1 MWVRAGV
8 VPGDKLALQPSGES
22 EVVFD
27 LVIRN
32 GTVIDGTGTA
42 GRFTDVGIRGE
53 RIIAVEPNLAKGD
66 LEIDAQGLIV
76 TPGFVDPHTHYDGQ
90 ATWDP
95 YLAPSSFHGVTT
107 AVMGNCGVGFAPVH
121 DRHHDWL
128 ISVMEG
134 VEDIPG
140 TALHEGLK
148 WDWSSYPEYLD
159 ALERQ
164 PRTIDVAA
172 YLPHVAL
179 RTFVMGKRG
188 ADPGEHPSDEEL
200 VRLTQLVEE
209 ALDYGA
215 IGVSTSRTERH
226 RTGEGENLGTLR
238 SREPE
243 LFAIAEGLRN
253 TGKGVFQLLSD
264 SYRTTD
270 DRFAESEFQLTRDL
284 ARSCAR
290 PLSYTVQQDIEAPNR
305 WRELMT
311 LAQSLTDDGLD
322 VKAQVAPRP
331 IGVLLGLQASVNV
344 FSPSREMKNLNDLS
358 LQNKVLALRDPDRR
372 AKILAAHQALT
383 TGPDA
388 FAGNRFYGRFD
399 DMYILDDPVN
409 YDLANLKS
417 LGETAR
423 EQKLDP
429 REFAFD
435 VQLDNGGKQL
445 IYAPLFNFVDR
456 DFSAIREMIT
466 SPVAMFGLSD
476 AGAHCGLICDASM
489 ATSFITLWSRDRT
502 DETALALEW
511 VIHQLSLRPARHFGF
526 DDRGVIAP
534 GYLADLNV
542 IDVSALNCTAPHI
555 VHDLP
560 AGGRR
565 LLQEATGYRA
575 TIKRGVVT
583 FENGE
588 MTGALP
594 GQLLRGCQPPPRDE

>member
-1 MWVRAGV
+1 MKSVVATHRA
-8 VPGDKLALQPSGES
+8 ARQTSGEP

-32 GTVIDGTGTA
+32 GTIIDGVGTP
-42 GRFTDVGIRGE
+42 GRRADVAILGDQIV
-53 RIIAVEPNLAKGD
+53 AVGNDLAKGEQ
-66 LEIDAQGLIV
+66 EIDADGLLV

-95 YLAPSSFHGVTT
+95 ILAPSSVHGVTT
-107 AVMGNCGVGFAPVH
+107 VVMGNCGVGFAPVH
-121 DRHHDWL
+121 VEQHDWL

-148 WDWSSYPEYLD
+148 WDWTSFPQYLD

-179 RTFVMGKRG
+179 RTFVMGERG
-188 ADPGEHPSDEEL
+188 ADPGQHPTDQEL
-200 VRLTQLVEE
+200 LHLTQLVEE
-209 ALDYGA
+209 ALNCGA
-215 IGVSTSRTERH
+215 VGVSTSRTERH
-226 RTGEGENLGTLR
+226 RTGAGDNLGTLR

-243 LFAIAEGLRN
+243 LLAIANGLRT
-253 TGKGVFQLLSD
+253 TGKGVFQMLSD

-270 DRFAESEFQLTRDL
+270 DDFAEAEYQLTRDL
-284 ARSCAR
+284 AQFCAR
-290 PLSYTVQQDIEAPNR
+290 PLSYTVQQDIEAPDR
-305 WRELMT
+305 WRELMA
-311 LAQSLTDDGLD
+311 LAQSLSDAGLD

-331 IGVLLGLQASVNV
+331 IGILLGLQASINV
-344 FSPSREMKNLNDLS
+344 FSPSREMKALS
-358 LQNKVLALRDPDRR
+358 SLALEDKVLTLRDPERR
-372 AKILAAHQALT
+372 AKILASHEALT

-388 FAGNRFYGRFD
+388 FPGNRFYGRFD
-399 DMYILDDPVN
+399 DMFILDDPVN

-417 LGETAR
+417 LGSTAR
-423 EQKLDP
+423 ELGLDP
-429 REFAFD
+429 REFAYD
-435 VQLDNGGKQL
+435 VQLTNGGRQL
-445 IYAPLFNFVDR
+445 IYTPLFNFVDR
-456 DFSAIREMIT
+456 DFVAIREMIT

-489 ATSFITLWSRDRT
+489 ATSFITLWARDRS
-502 DETALALEW
+502 DKTAIPLES
-511 VIHQLSLRPARHFGF
+511 VIHQLTLRPARHFGF
-526 DDRGVIAP
+526 DDRGIISP
-534 GYLADLNV
+534 GYLADLNL
-542 IDVSALNCTAPHI
+542 IDLDALHCAPPHI
-555 VHDLP
+555 VNDLP

-583 FENGE
+583 FDNGQP
-588 MTGALP
+588 TGKLP
-594 GQLLRGCQPPPRDE
+594 GQLLRGIQPSRPL